1 LANTKDQGTNLK
13 DVNSALDQ
21 LNTYSDKTIYNFG
34 QMAKNIGTFT
44 AAGVDLDTSVQ
55 SIKGISNL
63 AAISGS
69 SSEQASTAMYQLSQA
84 ISTGTLKLQDWN
96 SVTNAGMGGKVFQKA
111 LFETG
116 KALGTI
122 KDTPIDQT
130 FDQWT
135 DAGNSFR
142 GSLTKGWLTS
152 EVLTTTLQGF
162 TGEMTQAQLTAKG
175 FTKEQAKAIIELGK
189 TGVDAATQ
197 VRTLSGLIDTT
208 KEAIGSGW
216 SASFRIVFGNFKEAT
231 KLFTGISQAVG
242 NMVSKSAKARNE
254 LLQGWKD
261 LGGRTLLIESLKT
274 TIKNLGKILK
284 PIKDAFHDIFPPA
297 TSKDLFRLTKGF
309 SELAK
314 ALRPSRKTVDEVRRI
329 FRGFFSALSLGWEII
344 KRTVKFVGS
353 LLKSFSGAGSGD
365 FLKFAAQ
372 VGDFFTHLR
381 SWLVEGG
388 ALDRFF
394 NKLGK
399 AIKPQIP
406 IIKEFIGK
414 VVEFLGKVGKAVWAL
429 LPVVRRF
436 VDKTLGAFGDLKD
449 LIVELAPIVKKFV
462 DKFLGAFKGLDIK
475 KIIKDPIPYLKGIKD
490 RILGLF
496 KGFDPKAPKAVT
508 NIMDRFRQRFETF
521 KKVFDKIKEV
531 WRPFKTGFDRV
542 MGVLDKVW
550 TAIRNWFSQLG
561 KKLAKAIK
569 PGEFDATVDAL
580 NVGLLGGIIVLFR
593 KFLKGGFKFDIG
605 GGLLDKIS
613 SSFDQLNG
621 IMKAMQTDIKANA
634 LMKIAGAIAIL
645 TAAVVVLSLID
656 SASLTKALTA
666 MAVGFGQ
673 LLVSFKI
680 LSNMSSGVKGAA
692 QFDALAAGLML
703 ISGAMLVLAIAMK
716 VLATMS
722 WEEIGKGLTAITG
735 LLAVMTAAV
744 KLMPQKSMIST
755 GIGMIA
761 IAVAMTILAGAV
773 KLFAMMDWGELAK
786 GFVAVTGSLA
796 GIALAMRLMPKN
808 MALQGVGLLL
818 VATSLS
824 ILAGVMKIFATMKW
838 EDLAKGMV
846 GLAGSLL
853 IIAAAMNLMPATMPL
868 IGAGLLLVS
877 IGLLAISKA
886 LLMMGGMSWSEIAKG
901 LVAMAGSLLILTVA
915 ANAMQSAILGFVAMT
930 IAGAALLILAKALQ
944 AFAGLSWGD
953 LLKGLIGIAAV
964 LATLAISAML
974 IQPAIPALLLL
985 GAALLLVGAGFALFG
1000 FGAQLVANAFATLA
1014 KVGKKGAQT
1023 FLASLEALGKALP
1036 TILKGFGEGLI
1047 DLIQT
1052 FIDAAPAIAKG
1063 LIVLIGHI
1071 LDGLDKLLPKVF
1083 KVISKL
1089 ISGILKLIREK
1100 YPELVQTGLGLLVS
1114 LLEGIRNNLP
1124 KVVHL
1129 VGEIITGFL
1138 DALTEEIPRVVTS
1151 LQNFLTTVI
1160 EQVVI
1165 GLNPATLMLMI
1176 GNDLVGGLWQGVWD
1190 KFQWLI
1196 DKVVGFFTSML
1207 DKIKD
1212 FLGIHSPATKMLD
1225 IGKDI
1230 INGLFNGLK
1239 TAVVKVMGWFKDLGG
1254 KIIKW
1259 IGNMA
1264 RLLFRKGKDLIV
1276 GLFSGILKQIPKVI
1290 TWFKNVSEKVLVW
1303 IGNLELTLLRKGK
1316 DLIKGLWDGIWA
1328 RVQAVIQWFKDFSV
1342 HVVTWIG
1349 NLVRTLFH
1357 KGRELIK
1364 GLWDGIWERVQGV
1377 ITWFKD
1383 LSTKVVSW
1391 IGNLLSTLWQKG
1403 VDLIQGLWDG
1413 IVWLFTDAPQSVA
1426 GWFGNIAQKVLSA
1439 LPTVEELK
1447 NILFQTGK
1455 DIMQGL
1461 WDGLVDL
1468 WDKVW
1473 AWVTEQIHKIP
1484 KPIRKLLGIDSPSKV
1499 FMEIGHQIM
1508 EGLAIGLMNNKNVDR
1523 AQENTLSSL
1532 KSFNNH
1538 VKNALEEVGT
1548 IDEFRPIIT
1557 PVLDLTSVQADAKKI
1572 GGYIKD
1578 VQKIR
1583 PELSFA
1589 QAKAIA
1595 VNVRPQ
1601 PVESQDAASVRGNV
1615 KFEQNIY
1622 APRQLSTNDIYK
1634 QTRNQITMAKE
1645 ELSIP

>member
-1 LANTKDQGTNLK
+1 MASVDDRIVRMEFDNASFEKKLGATLTSLDNLEKKLKFEGTGKGFSNVAQEAGKLEKSLKFENAGKGISNVSREASKLNLSQMASAVQGVADKFKTMGVVGVTAIANIVTKAVGAAGRIAKQLSLQQIIDGFKEYETNIGSIQTILANTKDQGTNLK

-621 IMKAMQTDIKANA
+621 IM
-634 LMKIAGAIAIL
+634 
-645 TAAVVVLSLID
+645 
-656 SASLTKALTA
+656 
-666 MAVGFGQ
+666 
-673 LLVSFKI
+673 
-680 LSNMSSGVKGAA
+680 
-692 QFDALAAGLML
+692 
-703 ISGAMLVLAIAMK
+703 
-716 VLATMS
+716 
-722 WEEIGKGLTAITG
+722 
-735 LLAVMTAAV
+735 
-744 KLMPQKSMIST
+744 
-755 GIGMIA
+755 
-761 IAVAMTILAGAV
+761 
-773 KLFAMMDWGELAK
+773 
-786 GFVAVTGSLA
+786 
-796 GIALAMRLMPKN
+796 R
-808 MALQGVGLLL
+808 
-818 VATSLS
+818 
-824 ILAGVMKIFATMKW
+824 
-838 EDLAKGMV
+838 
-846 GLAGSLL
+846 
-853 IIAAAMNLMPATMPL
+853 
-868 IGAGLLLVS
+868 
-877 IGLLAISKA
+877 
-886 LLMMGGMSWSEIAKG
+886 
-901 LVAMAGSLLILTVA
+901 
-915 ANAMQSAILGFVAMT
+915 
-930 IAGAALLILAKALQ
+930 
-944 AFAGLSWGD
+944 
-953 LLKGLIGIAAV
+953 
-964 LATLAISAML
+964 
-974 IQPAIPALLLL
+974 
-985 GAALLLVGAGFALFG
+985 
-1000 FGAQLVANAFATLA
+1000 
-1014 KVGKKGAQT
+1014 
-1023 FLASLEALGKALP
+1023 
-1036 TILKGFGEGLI
+1036 
-1047 DLIQT
+1047 
-1052 FIDAAPAIAKG
+1052 
-1063 LIVLIGHI
+1063 
-1071 LDGLDKLLPKVF
+1071 
-1083 KVISKL
+1083 
-1089 ISGILKLIREK
+1089 
-1100 YPELVQTGLGLLVS
+1100 
-1114 LLEGIRNNLP
+1114 
-1124 KVVHL
+1124 
-1129 VGEIITGFL
+1129 
-1138 DALTEEIPRVVTS
+1138 
-1151 LQNFLTTVI
+1151 
-1160 EQVVI
+1160 
-1165 GLNPATLMLMI
+1165 
-1176 GNDLVGGLWQGVWD
+1176 
-1190 KFQWLI
+1190 
-1196 DKVVGFFTSML
+1196 
-1207 DKIKD
+1207 
-1212 FLGIHSPATKMLD
+1212 
-1225 IGKDI
+1225 
-1230 INGLFNGLK
+1230 
-1239 TAVVKVMGWFKDLGG
+1239 
-1254 KIIKW
+1254 
-1259 IGNMA
+1259 
-1264 RLLFRKGKDLIV
+1264 
-1276 GLFSGILKQIPKVI
+1276 
-1290 TWFKNVSEKVLVW
+1290 
-1303 IGNLELTLLRKGK
+1303 
-1316 DLIKGLWDGIWA
+1316 
-1328 RVQAVIQWFKDFSV
+1328 
-1342 HVVTWIG
+1342 
-1349 NLVRTLFH
+1349 
-1357 KGRELIK
+1357 
-1364 GLWDGIWERVQGV
+1364 
-1377 ITWFKD
+1377 
-1383 LSTKVVSW
+1383 
-1391 IGNLLSTLWQKG
+1391 
-1403 VDLIQGLWDG
+1403 
-1413 IVWLFTDAPQSVA
+1413 
-1426 GWFGNIAQKVLSA
+1426 
-1439 LPTVEELK
+1439 
-1447 NILFQTGK
+1447 
-1455 DIMQGL
+1455 
-1461 WDGLVDL
+1461 
-1468 WDKVW
+1468 
-1473 AWVTEQIHKIP
+1473 
-1484 KPIRKLLGIDSPSKV
+1484 
-1499 FMEIGHQIM
+1499 
-1508 EGLAIGLMNNKNVDR
+1508 
-1523 AQENTLSSL
+1523 
-1532 KSFNNH
+1532 
-1538 VKNALEEVGT
+1538 
-1548 IDEFRPIIT
+1548 
-1557 PVLDLTSVQADAKKI
+1557 
-1572 GGYIKD
+1572 
-1578 VQKIR
+1578 
-1583 PELSFA
+1583 
-1589 QAKAIA
+1589 
-1595 VNVRPQ
+1595 
-1601 PVESQDAASVRGNV
+1601 
-1615 KFEQNIY
+1615 
-1622 APRQLSTNDIYK
+1622 
-1634 QTRNQITMAKE
+1634 
-1645 ELSIP
+1645 